1 MKASSSILSAVFVSA
16 ALTAACAHVGG
27 PSGQKVTVTRNETDV
42 QGCQMISKLRA
53 NSKSAKAVQAELED
67 LTRSLDGNVLY
78 MSQAEGTEGV
88 AYNCT
93 TMPPQSGGR

>member
-1 MKASSSILSAVFVSA
+1 MKGSSIILSAVLVSA
-16 ALTAACAHVGG
+16 SLTAACAHVGN
-27 PSGQKVTVTRNETDV
+27 PSQRKVSVTRTETDV

-88 AYNCT
+88 AYRCT